1 MEFLLVEYYNY
12 PKERDT
18 DIPLCISLQRKMM
31 LNDGGSAQVVD
42 SLRSLI
48 SSSSSGTTYV
58 EARYQS
64 RLASEVNFTNG
75 ELERIR
81 VVENTGCG
89 IRVLVDGCWGFTST
103 SNISSEVL
111 KESVNQA
118 ISAAR
123 MLAGPKKNKV
133 KGLIESKMITGTFR
147 TAANNN
153 NSDNNNLSDISIEQK
168 VQVTK
173 EAEKEARSNKEV
185 KTASCTYRDMLDH
198 KVIINSDGADIEIY
212 DSKPE
217 FSITAIARK
226 ASQSATAHEG
236 VGITGGWEDLFKKK
250 SHLEYARTASGRAA
264 KLLDAR
270 HVSGKKTTVILDP
283 AMVGLLSHEAIGHT
297 VEADF
302 VLSGSVV
309 KDKIGSKVASDLVTL
324 VDSGKSE
331 IAGNACGTIIVDD
344 EGVAAGRTAII
355 EKGILKSFLHNRESA
370 MIFGTASTGNAR
382 AFQYSDEPLIRM
394 RNTYIEPGGD
404 KLSDMIRET
413 KHGYIIKGARNGQA
427 DANGEFMF
435 GAEEVYLI
443 ENGEEKELLR
453 GASISGNA
461 FEVLQSVDMIGNE
474 FQYDIGTG
482 YCGKYQPAKV
492 DGGGPYIRCTAI
504 IGGLQE

>member
-1 MEFLLVEYYNY
+1 MICFIDFLLVEYI
-12 PKERDT
+12 R
-18 DIPLCISLQRKMM
+18 SQRKRYRYTSMYLSQGKMM
-31 LNDGGSAQVVD
+31 LNGAQVAD
-42 SLRSLI
+42 GLRLLI
-48 SSSSSGTTYV
+48 SSSSGTTYV

-81 VVENTGCG
+81 VVENAGCG

-103 SNISSEVL
+103 STISSEVI
-111 KESVNQA
+111 KESLSQA

-123 MLAGPKKNKV
+123 LLAGPKKNKV

-173 EAEKEARSNKEV
+173 AAEKEARSNKEV

-236 VGITGGWEDLFKKK
+236 VGVTGGWDDLFKERT
-250 SHLEYARTASGRAA
+250 HLEYARTASGRAA

-324 VDSGKSE
+324 VDSGRSE
-331 IAGNACGTIIVDD
+331 IVGNACGTIIVDD
-344 EGVAAGRTAII
+344 EGVAAGRTAVI
-355 EKGILKSFLHNRESA
+355 EKGILKSYLHDRESA

-382 AFQYSDEPLIRM
+382 AFQYNDEPLIRM
-394 RNTYIEPGGD
+394 RNTYIEPGED
-404 KLSDMIRET
+404 KLND
-413 KHGYIIKGARNGQA
+413 IIKEA
-427 DANGEFMF
+427 
-435 GAEEVYLI
+435 
-443 ENGEEKELLR
+443 
-453 GASISGNA
+453 
-461 FEVLQSVDMIGNE
+461 
-474 FQYDIGTG
+474 
-482 YCGKYQPAKV
+482 
-492 DGGGPYIRCTAI
+492 
-504 IGGLQE
+504 

>member
-1 MEFLLVEYYNY
+1 M
-12 PKERDT
+12 
-18 DIPLCISLQRKMM
+18 KMM
-31 LNDGGSAQVVD
+31 RNGAQVAD
-42 SLRSLI
+42 NLRLLI
-48 SSSSSGTTYV
+48 SSSKSATYV

-64 RLASEVNFTNG
+64 RVASEVNFING

-81 VVENTGCG
+81 VVENAGCG
-89 IRVLVDGCWGFTST
+89 IRVLVDGCWGFSST
-103 SNISSEVL
+103 SKISNDAL
-111 KESVNQA
+111 KDSLDQTIA
-118 ISAAR
+118 AAR
-123 MLAGPKKNKV
+123 TLARTKKNKV
-133 KGLIESKMITGTFR
+133 KGLTESKMIRGTFS
-147 TAANNN
+147 TSA
-153 NSDNNNLSDISIEQK
+153 NSDNLLDINIEQK
-168 VQVTK
+168 VEVAK
-173 EAEKEARSNKEV
+173 EAEKEARSNKVV

-198 KVIINSDGADIEIY
+198 KVIINSDGADIEIH

-217 FSITAIARK
+217 FSVTAIARK
-226 ASQSATAHEG
+226 ASQSVTAHEG
-236 VGITGGWEDLFKKK
+236 VGVTGGWDDLFKKNN
-250 SHLEYARTASGRAA
+250 HVEYARIASARAA

-309 KDKIGSKVASDLVTL
+309 KDKIGTKVASDLVTL
-324 VDSGKSE
+324 VDSGRSE
-331 IAGNACGTIIVDD
+331 IATNAGGTIIVDD
-344 EGVAAGRTAII
+344 EGVVAGRTAII
-355 EKGILKSFLHNRESA
+355 EKGMLKSFLHNRESA
-370 MIFGTASTGNAR
+370 MIFGAASTGNAR

-394 RNTYIEPGGD
+394 RNTYIEPGVD
-404 KLSDMIRET
+404 KLNDMIRET

-435 GAEEVYLI
+435 GAEEVHWI
-443 ENGEEKELLR
+443 ENGEVKQLLR

-461 FEVLQSVDMIGNE
+461 FEVLQSVDMVGNE

-504 IGGLQE
+504 IGGVQE

>member
-1 MEFLLVEYYNY
+1 M
-12 PKERDT
+12 
-18 DIPLCISLQRKMM
+18 KMM
-31 LNDGGSAQVVD
+31 RNGAQVAD
-42 SLRSLI
+42 NLRLLI
-48 SSSSSGTTYV
+48 SSSKSATYV

-64 RLASEVNFTNG
+64 RVASEVNFING

-81 VVENTGCG
+81 VVENAGCG
-89 IRVLVDGCWGFTST
+89 IRVLVDGCWGFSST
-103 SNISSEVL
+103 SNISNDAL
-111 KESVNQA
+111 KDSLDQA
-118 ISAAR
+118 IVAAR
-123 MLAGPKKNKV
+123 TLAHTKKNKV
-133 KGLIESKMITGTFR
+133 KGLTESKMTRGTFS
-147 TAANNN
+147 TSASN
-153 NSDNNNLSDISIEQK
+153 DNLSDINIEQK
-168 VQVTK
+168 VQVAK
-173 EAEKEARSNKEV
+173 EAEKEARSNRAV

-198 KVIINSDGADIEIY
+198 KVIINSDGADIEIH

-217 FSITAIARK
+217 FSVTAIARK
-226 ASQSATAHEG
+226 ASQSVTAHEG
-236 VGITGGWEDLFKKK
+236 VGVTGAWDDLFKKK
-250 SHLEYARTASGRAA
+250 SHLEYARIASARAA

-309 KDKIGSKVASDLVTL
+309 KDKIGTKVASDLVTL
-324 VDSGKSE
+324 VDSGRSE
-331 IAGNACGTIIVDD
+331 IATNAGGTIIVDD
-344 EGVAAGRTAII
+344 EGVVAGRTAII
-355 EKGILKSFLHNRESA
+355 EKGMLKSFLHNRESA
-370 MIFGTASTGNAR
+370 MIFGAASTGNAR

-394 RNTYIEPGGD
+394 RNTYIEPGDD
-404 KLSDMIRET
+404 KLNDMIRET

-435 GAEEVYLI
+435 GAEEVHLI

-461 FEVLQSVDMIGNE
+461 FEVLQSVDMVGNE

-504 IGGLQE
+504 IGGVQE

>member
-1 MEFLLVEYYNY
+1 
-12 PKERDT
+12 
-18 DIPLCISLQRKMM
+18 MM
-31 LNDGGSAQVVD
+31 RNGAQAAD
-42 SLRSLI
+42 SLRLLI
-48 SSSSSGTTYV
+48 SSSNGATYV

-64 RLASEVNFTNG
+64 RVASEVNFING

-81 VVENTGCG
+81 VVENAGCG

-103 SNISSEVL
+103 SNISSEAL
-111 KESVNQA
+111 KESLSQA
-118 ISAAR
+118 VSAAR
-123 MLAGPKKNKV
+123 ILARIKKNKV

-147 TAANNN
+147 TAANGG
-153 NSDNNNLSDISIEQK
+153 DNNLSDISIEQK

-173 EAEKEARSNKEV
+173 EAEKEARSNRAV

-217 FSITAIARK
+217 FSVTAIARK

-236 VGITGGWEDLFKKK
+236 IGITGGWNDLFKKT
-250 SHLEYARTASGRAA
+250 SHLEYARRASARAA

-309 KDKIGSKVASDLVTL
+309 KDKIGTKVASDLVTL

-331 IAGNACGTIIVDD
+331 IASNAGGTIIVDD

-394 RNTYIEPGGD
+394 RNTYIEPGED
-404 KLSDMIRET
+404 KLNDMIRET

-435 GAEEVYLI
+435 GAEEAYLI
-443 ENGEEKELLR
+443 ENGEVKELLR

-461 FEVLQSVDMIGNE
+461 FEVLQSVDKVGNE
-474 FQYDIGTG
+474 FEYDIGTG

-492 DGGGPYIRCTAI
+492 DGGGPYIRCTAM

>member
-1 MEFLLVEYYNY
+1 M
-12 PKERDT
+12 
-18 DIPLCISLQRKMM
+18 KMM
-31 LNDGGSAQVVD
+31 RNGAQVAD
-42 SLRSLI
+42 SLRLLI
-48 SSSSSGTTYV
+48 SSSKSATYV

-64 RLASEVNFTNG
+64 RVASEVNFING

-81 VVENTGCG
+81 VVENAGCG
-89 IRVLVDGCWGFTST
+89 IRVLVDGCWGFSST
-103 SNISSEVL
+103 SNISNDAL
-111 KESVNQA
+111 KDSLDQA
-118 ISAAR
+118 IGAAR
-123 MLAGPKKNKV
+123 TLARTKKNKV
-133 KGLIESKMITGTFR
+133 KGLTESKMTRGTFS
-147 TAANNN
+147 TSAS
-153 NSDNNNLSDISIEQK
+153 SDNLSDINIEQK
-168 VQVTK
+168 VQVAK
-173 EAEKEARSNKEV
+173 EAEKEARSNRAV

-198 KVIINSDGADIEIY
+198 KVIINSDGADIEIH

-217 FSITAIARK
+217 FSVTAIARK
-226 ASQSATAHEG
+226 ASQSVTAHEG
-236 VGITGGWEDLFKKK
+236 VGVTGAWDDLFKKK
-250 SHLEYARTASGRAA
+250 SHLEYARIASARAA

-309 KDKIGSKVASDLVTL
+309 KDKIGTKVASDLVTL
-324 VDSGKSE
+324 VDSGRSE
-331 IAGNACGTIIVDD
+331 IATNAGGTIIVDD
-344 EGVAAGRTAII
+344 EGVVAGRTAII
-355 EKGILKSFLHNRESA
+355 EKGMLKSFLHNRESA
-370 MIFGTASTGNAR
+370 MIFGAASTGNAR

-394 RNTYIEPGGD
+394 RNTYIEPGDD
-404 KLSDMIRET
+404 KLNDMIRET
-413 KHGYIIKGARNGQA
+413 KYGYIIKGARNGQA

-435 GAEEVYLI
+435 GAEEVHLI

-461 FEVLQSVDMIGNE
+461 FEVLQSVDMVGNE

-504 IGGLQE
+504 IGGVQE

>member
-1 MEFLLVEYYNY
+1 LNLTI
-12 PKERDT
+12 PKEKDT
-18 DIPLCISLQRKMM
+18 DIPPGISLKMRIM
-31 LNDGGSAQVVD
+31 RNGAQVAD
-42 SLRSLI
+42 SLRLLI
-48 SSSSSGTTYV
+48 SSSRGATYV

-81 VVENTGCG
+81 VVENAGCG

-103 SNISSEVL
+103 SNISSESL
-111 KESVNQA
+111 KESLSQA

-123 MLAGPKKNKV
+123 MLARTKKNKV
-133 KGLIESKMITGTFR
+133 NGLVESKMITGTFR
-147 TAANNN
+147 TAAN
-153 NSDNNNLSDISIEQK
+153 SDNNLSDISIEQK

-173 EAEKEARSNKEV
+173 EAEKEARSNREV
-185 KTASCTYRDMLDH
+185 KTASCTYRDTLDY
-198 KVIINSDGADIEIY
+198 KLIVNSDGADIEIY

-217 FSITAIARK
+217 FSVTAIARK
-226 ASQSATAHEG
+226 ANQSATAHEG
-236 VGITGGWEDLFKKK
+236 VGITGGWDDLFKKK
-250 SHLEYARTASGRAA
+250 SHLEYARTASGRAV
-264 KLLDAR
+264 KLLYAR

-324 VDSGKSE
+324 VDSGNSE
-331 IAGNACGTIIVDD
+331 IVGNAGGTIIVDD

-394 RNTYIEPGGD
+394 RNTYIEPGED
-404 KLSDMIRET
+404 ELNDMIRET

-435 GAEEVYLI
+435 GAEEIYLI
-443 ENGEEKELLR
+443 ENGELKELLR

-461 FEVLQSVDMIGNE
+461 FEVLQSVDMVGNE

>member
-1 MEFLLVEYYNY
+1 MNLM
-12 PKERDT
+12 
-18 DIPLCISLQRKMM
+18 S
-31 LNDGGSAQVVD
+31 NDGHVID

-48 SSSSSGTTYV
+48 SYSRGTSYV

-64 RLASEVNFTNG
+64 RLTTEVNFVNG

-81 VVENTGCG
+81 MVENTGCG
-89 IRVLVDGCWGFTST
+89 IRVLVDGCWGFSST
-103 SNISSEVL
+103 NNLSLL
-111 KESVNQA
+111 KESLNHA

-123 MLAGPKKNKV
+123 VLAQTKKNKV
-133 KGLIESKMITGTFR
+133 KGLAESKMATGTFR
-147 TAANNN
+147 TSANG
-153 NSDNNNLSDISIEQK
+153 SLSDVDIEQK
-168 VQVTK
+168 VQVAR
-173 EAEKEARSNKEV
+173 EGEKAARSNKAV
-185 KTASCTYRDMLDH
+185 KAASCTYREMLDH
-198 KVIINSDGADIEIY
+198 KAIVNSDSADVEIY

-217 FSITAIARK
+217 FSVSAIAKRGG
-226 ASQSATAHEG
+226 QSATAHEG
-236 VGITGGWEDLFKKK
+236 VGVTGGWNDLFKK
-250 SHLEYARTASGRAA
+250 SHLEYAVTASERAA
-264 KLLDAR
+264 KLLQAK
-270 HVSGKKTTVILDP
+270 HVSGKRATIILDP

-309 KDKIGSKVASDLVTL
+309 KDKMGEQVASKLVTL
-324 VDSGKSE
+324 VDSGRSE
-331 IAGNACGTIIVDD
+331 IMGNAGGTIIVDD

-370 MIFGTASTGNAR
+370 MTFGIESTGNAR

-394 RNTYIEPGGD
+394 RNTFIEPGAD
-404 KLSDMIRET
+404 KLADMIKET
-413 KHGYIIKGARNGQA
+413 KHGYVVKGARNGQA

-443 ENGEEKELLR
+443 EKGEVKELMR

-461 FEVLQSVDMIGNE
+461 FDALKSVDMVGDE

-492 DGGGPYIRCTAI
+492 DGGGPYIRCTAV
-504 IGGLQE
+504 IGGLQ